1 MLGQEW
7 GGEISRHLHPM
18 IMFQAMLHSL
28 EKPSPLCCSWLHMF
42 GSTLGLSLLFPRF
55 TGARTKHLKPVVSR
69 MWKLKCFHRRS
80 EDQLRTEALHLHR
93 THYKHRTCCGS
104 SVTRKIESCM
114 ALHLSW
120 LSGPVCILNSL
131 TNRDFAVGA
140 ITPLGIS
147 LSCSGGR
154 KAISDQSRIT
164 SKRGVRSHER
174 FLSDL

>member
-1 MLGQEW
+1 MRLVDIFIPWFCFKPCYIHWKNPHHCAVLGY
-7 GGEISRHLHPM
+7 ICL
-18 IMFQAMLHSL
+18 A
-28 EKPSPLCCSWLHMF
+28 
-42 GSTLGLSLLFPRF
+42 STLGLSLLFPRF

-140 ITPLGIS
+140 ITPFGIS

-154 KAISDQSRIT
+154 KTVSDQSRIT
-164 SKRGVRSHER
+164 SKRDVRSYER